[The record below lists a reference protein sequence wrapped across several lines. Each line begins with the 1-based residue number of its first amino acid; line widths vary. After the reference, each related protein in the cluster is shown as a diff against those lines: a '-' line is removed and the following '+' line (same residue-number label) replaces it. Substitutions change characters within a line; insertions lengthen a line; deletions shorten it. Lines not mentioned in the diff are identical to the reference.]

1 MAGRHMGWLG
11 IASIFSCIAIVLDG
25 PLLQR
30 ASIVTTAS
38 PQGPSV
44 ELQFSMVPEIPTGK
58 LHLFCQ
64 FLELFRLMKSLVML
78 DLEEALY

>member
-1 MAGRHMGWLG
+1 MGWLG
-11 IASIFSCIAIVLDG
+11 IASIFSCIVIVLDG

-44 ELQFSMVPEIPTGK
+44 QLQFSIVPEIPTGK
-58 LHLFCQ
+58 LHFFCQ
-64 FLELFRLMKSLVML
+64 FLEPFRLMDFLATH
-78 DLEEALY
+78 DLKEALY